1 MKCSKPTPRGRSHNH
16 VGTIMGE
23 DLTWR
28 PGDHQAP
35 NQLLNPAKYPETS
48 HKTFRGRKAIRTN
61 IEVEVEGQDNI
72 NLGVEEDPPLE
83 VEEDPHIE
91 TLGGTKSTEN
101 GMSSSHP
108 AQEPTKIRI
117 DGRKI
122 PGLTTRETTMNQD
135 LKENTIEIRNMI

>member
-1 MKCSKPTPRGRSHNH
+1 
-16 VGTIMGE
+16 MGE
-23 DLTWR
+23 DSTWR
-28 PGDHQAP
+28 PEDHQAP
-35 NQLLNPAKYPETS
+35 NQLPNPAKYPETS

-91 TLGGTKSTEN
+91 TLGGTKSIEN
-101 GMSSSHP
+101 GMNSSHP
-108 AQEPTKIRI
+108 AQEPTKIST

-122 PGLTTRETTMNQD
+122 PGLTTRETMNQD
-135 LKENTIEIRNMI
+135 PIETITEIKSMI